1 MSTLAIYL
9 NSQFSILQ
17 NLDFCFR
24 LLLACACGGAI
35 GAERSRRFKEAGVR
49 THMVVCFAAAL
60 MMIVSKYSFADLTLP
75 DGISFPGI
83 RGADSARIAA
93 QVVSGISFLCAG
105 VIFKNSGTVKGLTT
119 AAGIWLTAGIGLAVG
134 AGMFV
139 VGVCAT
145 AMMFLTQL
153 LLHRFMVGGDAYS
166 GNHIQF
172 TVKNGYDFNGALEA
186 QMKEWQVQVTE
197 SKVTRRKDGTTDYD
211 LILRRKEALTYA
223 DLKNFMTNREDILS
237 FSDSPINMQF
247 Y

>member
-1 MSTLAIYL
+1 MTLATYL
-9 NSQFSILQ
+9 NSQFSLLQ
-17 NLDFCFR
+17 NADFCFR
-24 LLLACACGGAI
+24 LLLASVCGAVI
-35 GAERSRRFKEAGVR
+35 GMERSRRFKEAGVR

-60 MMIVSKYSFADLTLP
+60 MMITSKYAFADLTRV
-75 DGISFPGI
+75 DGSSFPGV

-119 AAGIWLTAGIGLAVG
+119 AAGIWLTAGIGLAIG
-134 AGMFV
+134 SGLFV

-145 AMMFLTQL
+145 ALITLIQFI
-153 LLHRFMVGGDAYS
+153 LHRFTIGGDAYS

-172 TVKNGYDFNGALEA
+172 TVQNGYDFNTALED
-186 QMKEWQVQVTE
+186 QLKEWKAQVTE

-211 LILRRKEALTYA
+211 LILRRREALTYSE
-223 DLKNFMTNREDILS
+223 LKAFMVTREDVLS
-237 FSDSPINMQF
+237 FSNSALQTQF

>member
-1 MSTLAIYL
+1 MTLALYL
-9 NSQFSILQ
+9 NSQFSLLQ

-24 LLLACACGGAI
+24 LLLACVCGGAI

-60 MMIVSKYSFADLTLP
+60 MMIVSKYSFADLTMP
-75 DGISFPGI
+75 DGSSFPGI

-139 VGVCAT
+139 IGVCAT
-145 AMMFLTQL
+145 VMMYMSQF
-153 LLHRFMVGGDAYS
+153 LLHRFVVGSDAYS
-166 GNHIQF
+166 GNHLQF
-172 TVKNGYDFNGALEA
+172 TVKNGYDFNGALEK
-186 QMKEWQVQVTE
+186 QLKEWEAQVTE

-211 LILRRKEALTYA
+211 LILRRREALTYA
-223 DLKNFMTNREDILS
+223 DLKGFMSVREDILS